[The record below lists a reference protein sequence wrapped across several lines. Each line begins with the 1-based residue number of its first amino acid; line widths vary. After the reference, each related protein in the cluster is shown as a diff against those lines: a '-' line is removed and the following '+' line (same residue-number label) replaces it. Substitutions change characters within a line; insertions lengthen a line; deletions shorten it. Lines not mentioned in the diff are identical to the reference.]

1 VVLNVQPTPAGNAAR
16 QWYEFAVGERGFIQ
30 VLASSPTEAR
40 DRAQAELENL
50 GVLPGRADRHESW
63 QRFARETS

>member
-1 VVLNVQPTPAGNAAR
+1 MSVPNPDDAKR
-16 QWYEFAVGERGFIQ
+16 WYEFAVGGRGFIQ
-30 VLASSPTEAR
+30 VLASSPTQAR

>member
-1 VVLNVQPTPAGNAAR
+1 MPAEDGANR
-16 QWYEFAVGERGFIQ
+16 WYEFAVGERGFIQ

>member
-1 VVLNVQPTPAGNAAR
+1 MVRVRSRRAR
-16 QWYEFAVGERGFIQ
+16 LHPGARFT
-30 VLASSPTEAR
+30 PTEAR

>member
-1 VVLNVQPTPAGNAAR
+1 
-16 QWYEFAVGERGFIQ
+16 

-63 QRFARETS
+63 QRFALAHSPAHAQ